1 MSPMSTASQT
11 DQWYA
16 SWFDT
21 PYYHILYRDRDYL
34 EAGAFMRR
42 LTDSLHLSKS
52 SHIMDL
58 ACGRGR
64 HSMYLNRLGYR
75 VTGVDLSPSSIAYAK
90 AQLRDNTTSTS
101 DVENDQS
108 LLPLDSSRI
117 NFEVHNMTVPY
128 DGQFDAVFNLFTS
141 FGYFDDVADNVNT
154 IKAIHSNL
162 KPGGYGVIDFMNAPF
177 VIKNLVAYNEKIEDG
192 ITFKQW
198 RRYEKGHIYK
208 DIKFTDQER
217 DYHFTERVSALELAD
232 FTNYFKLAGLELIEV
247 YGDYHLNSY
256 DAATSER
263 LIMIVRK

>member
-1 MSPMSTASQT
+1 MSTASQT
-11 DQWYA
+11 DHWYA

-21 PYYHILYRDRDYL
+21 PYYHILYRDRDYQ

-42 LTDSLHLSKS
+42 LTERLELSTT

-64 HSMYLNRLGYR
+64 HSMYLNRLGYQ
-75 VTGVDLSPSSIAYAK
+75 VTGVDLSPSSIAFAK
-90 AQLRDNTTSTS
+90 AQLRNNTTSTS
-101 DVENDQS
+101 TVENDKA
-108 LLPLDSSRI
+108 LLPLDASRI
-117 NFEVHNMTVPY
+117 HFEVHNMTVPY

-154 IKAIHSNL
+154 IRAIHANL
-162 KPGGYGVIDFMNAPF
+162 KPGGYGVIDFMNAPQ
-177 VIKNLVAYNEKIEDG
+177 VVKNLVPFNEKTEDG

-198 RRYEKGHIYK
+198 RRFENSHIYK

-217 DYHFTERVSALELAD
+217 DYHFTERVSALELSD
-232 FTNYFKLAGLELIEV
+232 FTDYFHQAGLELVDV
-247 YGDYHLNSY
+247 YGDYHLNEY
-256 DAATSER
+256 NVATSER